1 MTMAVTMAQ
10 KHLNDKD
17 KERLLEQMA
26 EVEYVSSYESA
37 QRMGNMYQF
46 KNRQPRK
53 MLKIRECYCEK
64 NLHDGF
70 CELVFRHVSRK
81 YLGNMNAFPCFVHQ
95 CWHIGNFFAQ
105 KQLEICRKIDET
117 IQKNQLP
124 YDLKALIDN
133 EFIDEI
139 YLKLTSECKTFCVRC
154 NAECKLGMIG
164 TSGINNFV
172 NIFEDNFVVNDKVNQ
187 SVIASD
193 NRSLRRIFGK
203 YLNDIKLNTKDDVDD
218 SDLVIDMLKTME
230 GVKNEFFNKLPE
242 CNYSNIISFAK
253 KNIIDNLEKSYCEKY
268 GVESLQS
275 INYEVIADENRKMSK
290 KQFVLCLG
298 GDVSTGCAVLLNTL
312 FLITDGYKEKFDNLA
327 KMIAG
332 IVIGPRLSQLF
343 DIKLP
348 QASLIK
354 TNNTMFIKKFLL
366 NIFTDLRVDS
376 KVLGVTQ
383 YSTAELADTKMT
395 GKFIEDK
402 LYSRYVNIT
411 SKLNFNN
418 SNECNKYLFNLIE
431 GKLVKGKNEFLGEQS
446 IRSSMYYVFLAST
459 EDSVLEFAS
468 RNCNIIEL
476 GNSMPK
482 DIDFIIKY
490 KENKNPNTLNNYEIK
505 FMLVHVANYGLELLL
520 EEQRENINRNAC
532 DKVIKEPVGFFIEKC
547 CTVVD
552 NIGEG
557 TKPNASNAT
566 AMPTFT
572 AAYNLFYEIADGVYG
587 NRKFDKNI
595 EEEEGFIGK
604 IVKDRS
610 NDVRERDLQNGYS
623 EDEVLKKDSKSN
635 HCLGIIVKP
644 KEEIKNIALEY
655 KESLQHNMQK
665 WSDKEFVDFMINL
678 NQKYI
683 YKY

>member
-1 MTMAVTMAQ
+1 MTMPVTMAQ

-230 GVKNEFFNKLPE
+230 
-242 CNYSNIISFAK
+242 
-253 KNIIDNLEKSYCEKY
+253 D
-268 GVESLQS
+268 
-275 INYEVIADENRKMSK
+275 
-290 KQFVLCLG
+290 
-298 GDVSTGCAVLLNTL
+298 
-312 FLITDGYKEKFDNLA
+312 
-327 KMIAG
+327 
-332 IVIGPRLSQLF
+332 
-343 DIKLP
+343 
-348 QASLIK
+348 
-354 TNNTMFIKKFLL
+354 
-366 NIFTDLRVDS
+366 
-376 KVLGVTQ
+376 
-383 YSTAELADTKMT
+383 
-395 GKFIEDK
+395 
-402 LYSRYVNIT
+402 
-411 SKLNFNN
+411 
-418 SNECNKYLFNLIE
+418 
-431 GKLVKGKNEFLGEQS
+431 
-446 IRSSMYYVFLAST
+446 
-459 EDSVLEFAS
+459 
-468 RNCNIIEL
+468 
-476 GNSMPK
+476 
-482 DIDFIIKY
+482 
-490 KENKNPNTLNNYEIK
+490 
-505 FMLVHVANYGLELLL
+505 
-520 EEQRENINRNAC
+520 
-532 DKVIKEPVGFFIEKC
+532 
-547 CTVVD
+547 
-552 NIGEG
+552 
-557 TKPNASNAT
+557 
-566 AMPTFT
+566 
-572 AAYNLFYEIADGVYG
+572 
-587 NRKFDKNI
+587 
-595 EEEEGFIGK
+595 
-604 IVKDRS
+604 
-610 NDVRERDLQNGYS
+610 
-623 EDEVLKKDSKSN
+623 
-635 HCLGIIVKP
+635 
-644 KEEIKNIALEY
+644 
-655 KESLQHNMQK
+655 
-665 WSDKEFVDFMINL
+665 
-678 NQKYI
+678 
-683 YKY
+683 